1 MTQTSLPFDL
11 TKASEILS
19 DAAKGADDGDLFV
32 ERSRSESF
40 VFDDGRL
47 KSAAFD
53 TDQGFGLRVVAGET
67 TGSGYASELSLDA
80 IRRAGETASQAK
92 RGYSGHLATGPTPTN
107 RRLYDPIDPTSA
119 PDFSLKTGLLAE
131 IDAWARA

>member
-53 TDQGFGLRVVAGET
+53 MLPNCRWTRFA
-67 TGSGYASELSLDA
+67 
-80 IRRAGETASQAK
+80 
-92 RGYSGHLATGPTPTN
+92 
-107 RRLYDPIDPTSA
+107 
-119 PDFSLKTGLLAE
+119 
-131 IDAWARA
+131 ARAKQPRKPSAAIQAISRLDRLQQIVGSTTRLIQPLRQTSP